1 MKQQQEVIQDELD
14 ELKNDFNRFKSEVE
28 ARARYEEKAKEEAEK
43 RFNRNIAIVTILVT
57 IFGVVLPILI
67 NLLIFMKYG
76 QTE

>member
-43 RFNRNIAIVTILVT
+43 RFNRNIAIVTVLVT
-57 IFGVVLPILI
+57 VFGIILPILI
-67 NLLIFMKYG
+67 NLAIFIKYG